1 MKKNNLA
8 KTAEE
13 FDRRFDEGEDITD
26 LIDVSKAAVTR
37 GDKKVRLTIDI
48 SASLVQEIDDIR
60 MKIGVDRGALVK
72 IWLYERVRQEKGV
85 M

>member
-26 LIDVSKAAVTR
+26 LIDISKAVVTR
-37 GDKKVRLTIDI
+37 GDKKVRLTIDV

-60 MKIGVDRGALVK
+60 MRIGVDRGALVK
-72 IWLYERVRQEKGV
+72 IWLYERVKQEKGV
-85 M
+85 Q

>member
-8 KTAEE
+8 KTAKE

-26 LIDVSKAAVTR
+26 LIDISKAVVTR
-37 GDKKVRLTIDI
+37 GDKKVRLTIDV

-60 MKIGVDRGALVK
+60 MRIGVDRGALVK
-72 IWLYERVRQEKGV
+72 IWLYERVKQEKGV
-85 M
+85 Q

>member
-26 LIDVSKAAVTR
+26 LIDVSKTAVTR

>member
-26 LIDVSKAAVTR
+26 LIDVSKTAVTR

-60 MKIGVDRGALVK
+60 MKIGVERGALVK

>member
-1 MKKNNLA
+1 MKKNILA
-8 KTAEE
+8 KTTEE

-26 LIDVSKAAVTR
+26 LIDISKSAITR
-37 GDKKVRLTIDI
+37 GGKKVRLTIDV

-72 IWLYERVRQEKGV
+72 IWLYERVKQEKGV
-85 M
+85 Q